1 MATLDN
7 TPRFPTS
14 KGGHVESYFLRANH
28 PTEPKAFWLKA
39 TVLRRKD
46 GTAVAESWCALFDD
60 NRTWAGKTTLPLAEA
75 GFFGSPTQIRV
86 GGANLSLGEQ
96 GVAKGTI
103 DNVSWDL
110 CFTSVGG
117 RISKPLCMLPSRRMI
132 DAPFPKSKL
141 LTPKPALR
149 YSGRVTWGEATWNVD
164 GWLGM
169 QGHNWGKE
177 HALEYAW
184 GQVLFTDNGGELVA
198 MAEAFSGKLKIGL
211 VTTPYLSAMVVRR
224 GDKTYRFDRLIDV
237 WRQRVSI
244 HDVSWTVSLRGSGG
258 EASLSMKADVQKMVC
273 LGYENPDDVLSYCL
287 NSKIAHVELRV
298 NPANEDGFRC
308 VSEHG
313 GALEFLRRTP
323 DPRFTNVV

>member
-1 MATLDN
+1 MSTLDN
-7 TPRFPTS
+7 APRFPTS

-60 NRTWAGKTTLPLAEA
+60 DRTWAGKTTVPLADA
-75 GFFGSPTQIRV
+75 GFSGAPLKIQV
-86 GGANLSLGEQ
+86 GGATLSLGEM
-96 GVAKGTI
+96 GTLKGAI
-103 DNVSWDL
+103 GDVSWDL
-110 CFTSVGG
+110 SFASVGG
-117 RISKPLCMLPSRRMI
+117 LISQPLCMLPTRHMI
-132 DAPFPKSKL
+132 DASFPKSKL

-149 YSGRVTWGEATWNVD
+149 YSGTVTWGEETWNVD

-184 GQVLFTDNGGELVA
+184 GQVLFTGENGELVA
-198 MAEAFSGKLKIGL
+198 MAEGFSGKLKIGP
-211 VTTPYLSAMVVRR
+211 VITPYLSALVVRR
-224 GDKTYRFDRLIDV
+224 GGKTYRFDRLVDL
-237 WRQRVSI
+237 WRQKVSV
-244 HDVSWTVSLRGSGG
+244 HDMTWTLGMRGSGG
-258 EASLSMKADVQKMVC
+258 EAMLTMKADADKMVC
-273 LGYENPDDVLSYCL
+273 LGYLNPNEALSYCL

-298 NPANEDGFRC
+298 NPTNEDGFRC

-323 DPRFTNVV
+323 DPRFSKVV